1 MPTRIGNGPV
11 TLRNLPPPHLVR
23 PAITILAPSGFEAA
37 RLRRGLSAIGASLH
51 VVQIGVGPGAEFA
64 GTWSDELGPGSL
76 VILAGVAGAL
86 SPACAGGTA
95 RWASAVIDAEGRHWI
110 PPVQGSA
117 SPHGADVGLGAV
129 ALAGVDG
136 VIGHPQDKRSLH
148 ERTGA
153 CMVDC
158 ESASFARA
166 ASERAWRWGVA
177 RGISDGVDDTVPAWM
192 PQLLRRDGTVDAG
205 AVATS
210 LLANPRRAI
219 DMIRGG
225 RAADDAMRAVCAL
238 IGALAQEPPETRGAR
253 RVLLFGGTFDPPH
266 HRHVSMASAA
276 ATLLDCDRIVVMPA
290 GRSPLRR
297 GVETAPPELR
307 LALAR
312 AAFADEP
319 RAVVS
324 DLEIRRG
331 GASYTVDTLR
341 ALGAGSTRP
350 RTDTVL
356 LIGSDQALQFGH
368 WREASRIVGEL
379 ASVAV
384 ALRPPDD
391 LHTFEARCT
400 QAGGE
405 APEWTKRLLPL
416 PPVDLSASAIR
427 IALVRGD
434 DPRTV
439 AGLSPAVADLIARSG
454 IYRHAALPA

>member
-1 MPTRIGNGPV
+1 MPTRIGKGPV

-177 RGISDGVDDTVPAWM
+177 RGVSDGVDDTVPAWM